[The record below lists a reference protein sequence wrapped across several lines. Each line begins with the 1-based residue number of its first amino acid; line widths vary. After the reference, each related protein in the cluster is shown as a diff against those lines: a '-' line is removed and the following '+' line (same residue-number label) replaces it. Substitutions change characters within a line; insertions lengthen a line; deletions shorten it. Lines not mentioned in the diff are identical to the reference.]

1 MYNKKNNRLAFMSFA
16 ISLLL
21 WVSLFL
27 NSGTI
32 AQEKQKKYQLNYKSQ
47 VGDLYQYEFVE
58 NTVSTME
65 QMERSMEIQNDKK
78 YTYTLLTEKVDSLI
92 HFVLTIDTIGTSIH
106 SDMFNTKMDFG
117 DIQGKRIRVK
127 IYDNGVRSD
136 ISSIDSLSSPK
147 VEGVMVPG
155 DSIDPAMLYAPGFAS
170 LPDKSFTPG
179 DSWTEENTEDFTE
192 IRDMMLPGESSTES
206 ESLITIISIETKHE
220 YTCLYLKKETNY
232 SVTSTNE
239 TPYGKSTTEGEGET
253 VEHIWFAFNEGIL
266 VEFSS
271 ENFFEGT
278 TAISGQMSMTIPM
291 STLTKTS
298 VRLLKYEPA
307 K

>member
-16 ISLLL
+16 ISLLF
-21 WVSLFL
+21 WVSFFL
-27 NSGTI
+27 NSGTL

-47 VGDLYQYEFVE
+47 DGDLYQYEVVE
-58 NTVSTME
+58 NAVSNIE
-65 QMERSMEIQNDKK
+65 QMGRSMEIQNDKK

-92 HFVLTIDTIGTSIH
+92 HFVLTIDTIGSSIH
-106 SDMFNTKMDFG
+106 SDMFNTKMDF
-117 DIQGKRIRVK
+117 DNIQGKRIRVK
-127 IYDNGVRSD
+127 IYDNGVISD
-136 ISSIDSLSSPK
+136 ISSIDSLSSPR
-147 VEGVMVPG
+147 VEGVMVGG
-155 DSIDPAMLYAPGFAS
+155 DSIDPVSLYAPRFAS
-170 LPDKSFTPG
+170 LPDKSVTPG
-179 DSWTEENTEDFTE
+179 DSWTEENAEGFTE
-192 IRDMMLPGESSTES
+192 IKELIPGESSTES

-291 STLTKTS
+291 SILTKTS